1 MNEELQPE
9 QCEHFVT
16 EGGKCITC
24 GSPFETPRWTME
36 DLTKALDDAD
46 RTSEFNKMYL
56 NSTDAKQIIAIA
68 NLAEDTW
75 KQYDEQ
81 AEANE
86 DPQRPQL
93 PRLRMI
99 GGRLV
104 RIPFYQIWKE
114 VVQPAFLKA
123 KELGYLGDYPKW
135 CDEVKRTC
143 RD

>member
-1 MNEELQPE
+1 MAEEQKPE

-16 EGGKCITC
+16 EGGKCISC
-24 GSPFETPRWTME
+24 GSPFDAPRWTME
-36 DLTKALDDAD
+36 DLEKALKDAD
-46 RTSEFNKMYL
+46 CTSEYNRMYT
-56 NSTDAKQIIAIA
+56 NSAEAQQIIAIA
-68 NLAEDTW
+68 KLAEDTW
-75 KQYDEQ
+75 KEYDER

-86 DPQRPQL
+86 DPQVPQR

-104 RIPFYQIWKE
+104 RIPFYTIWKE

-123 KELGYLGDYPKW
+123 KELGYLGDYSKW